1 MSKFVKLSK
10 WFANRF
16 NTKRV
21 FIKSNN
27 RTIYITIKPY
37 QQISGCMIIIILGLW
52 TIMSTSYIAIDITYS
67 KTANTQAFNKEQKYQ
82 ERLNALASER
92 DAQEK
97 IATIAQ
103 QQFQTAIK
111 EISKN
116 QTSFLTSETYNKELN
131 LAIKELQKI
140 VTKAEYQNNI
150 DQQSLRFTD
159 KKNIST
165 NVGTIKDTINFLSV
179 ALEKNGVQ
187 RELIAEENKELK
199 IAIADLKHKALISTE
214 RAERIFSRLE
224 EAVSVSISPLEKM
237 FEDVGISTDKLLQ
250 DVRRG
255 YSGTGGPLM
264 PLLISKGHSSDTRV
278 NSRANEILSDLD
290 TLNLYRLAAFQTPF
304 SHPLNVNYR
313 FTSSFG
319 VRTDPKNGRKQMH
332 NGIDLAAYSGSK
344 IHATADGTVTKAWV
358 SGAYGKLIE
367 IRHGMGYKTRY
378 AHLKKIR
385 VKSGQRVARGD
396 VIGDMGN
403 TGRSTGTH
411 LHYEIRKNGTAINP
425 MKYIK
430 AARNVF

>member
-1 MSKFVKLSK
+1 M
-10 WFANRF
+10 
-16 NTKRV
+16 TM
-21 FIKSNN
+21 
-27 RTIYITIKPY
+27 KPY
-37 QQISGCMIIIILGLW
+37 QQISGCIFIITLGLW
-52 TIMSTSYIAIDITYS
+52 TIMSTSYIAIGTTYS
-67 KTANTQAFNKEQKYQ
+67 KNANIQAFNKEQKYQ

-92 DAQEK
+92 DAKEK

-150 DQQSLRFTD
+150 DQKSLRFTD
-159 KKNIST
+159 KNINI
-165 NVGTIKDTINFLSV
+165 NVVTIQDTINFLSV
-179 ALEKNGVQ
+179 ALEKSGIQ
-187 RELIAEENKELK
+187 RELIAEENNELK

-278 NSRANEILSDLD
+278 NSRANEILSNLD

-332 NGIDLAAYSGSK
+332 HGIDLAAYSGSK

-411 LHYEIRKNGTAINP
+411 LHYEIRKNGKAINP

-430 AARNVF
+430 AAKNVF

>member
-1 MSKFVKLSK
+1 MSKFVKLSE

-27 RTIYITIKPY
+27 RTTYMTIKPY
-37 QQISGCMIIIILGLW
+37 QQISGCILIIILGLW
-52 TIMSTSYIAIDITYS
+52 TIISTSYIAIDTTYS
-67 KTANTQAFNKEQKYQ
+67 KNANTQAFNKEQKYQ

-92 DAQEK
+92 DAKEK

-140 VTKAEYQNNI
+140 ITKAEYQNNI
-150 DQQSLRFTD
+150 DQKSLRFTD
-159 KKNIST
+159 KNINT
-165 NVGTIKDTINFLSV
+165 NVVTIQDTINFLSV
-179 ALEKNGVQ
+179 ALEKNGMQ
-187 RELIAEENKELK
+187 RELIAEENNELK

-278 NSRANEILSDLD
+278 NSRANEILSNLD

-332 NGIDLAAYSGSK
+332 HGIDLAAYSGSK

-367 IRHGMGYKTRY
+367 IRHAMGYETRY

-396 VIGDMGN
+396 VIGNMGN

-411 LHYEIRKNGTAINP
+411 LHYEIRKNGKAINP

-430 AARNVF
+430 AAKNVF